1 MFNYFSSWMWEFP
14 LPSWLA
20 RKVENGGKNIKQTF
34 IYEKRRFCQNTGI
47 NEKFEDIKEIIRINS
62 KDRQYKGQ
70 KKKNNLTKHFTE
82 N

>member
-1 MFNYFSSWMWEFP
+1 VDIKHLGVISGHQTPRVSSVDIKH
-14 LPSWLA
+14 LGVISGL
-20 RKVENGGKNIKQTF
+20 KQTF

-70 KKKNNLTKHFTE
+70 KKQA
-82 N
+82 